1 MFNLKQR
8 VRLSRKQIQF
18 GTLGLGLAALMG
30 VGLTSCSDYPTH
42 GMLDTVE
49 VRQDHSILSLEG
61 DVYGV
66 TKGGMA
72 AARAAH
78 HDTSLLHNYQNKV
91 WESVSNAEALPD
103 VDLQY
108 PNVPEELKEE
118 LKELRFILA
127 EIAHEKLNTIDQAI
141 EADLEEAQSKLL
153 KLRETISVSKEVAT
167 EYAERMEDAEHAFTV
182 AKGRLEKAID
192 HFNTSYESVGVILRK
207 YALEHDLTMP
217 ADNYNPLSDYA
228 FADFDENEMPRACPE
243 VDDAI
248 VIDQRSAIARC
259 VYFFLPTEYE
269 PHDKA
274 IRSQLYR
281 PMLKFYEAKAVMGA
295 GSTEKADAT
304 GAFADFEVAE
314 AAWEKAQA
322 EPEMK
327 PQRDFAAEEK
337 NRELLALQERVLEL
351 ESVHYRA
358 DKLNQVKL
366 ELPDYIK
373 EKVDQYIEAIHSDMA
388 TMLEKETE
396 LEQVEEYASFD
407 GLGDNL
413 EAVVVFTEMIL
424 SKNGAEGT
432 MVGLAFRDLNRLEE
446 NSEELIVKLFPSSI
460 KPSWAIDPTKP
471 ERVQTALLDHVI
483 ESAGTP
489 Y

>member
-91 WESVSNAEALPD
+91 WQSVSNAEALPD

-108 PNVPEELKEE
+108 PNVPDELKEE
-118 LKELRFILA
+118 LKELRFILT
-127 EIAHEKLNTIDQAI
+127 ELAHEKLNTIDQAI
-141 EADLEEAQSKLL
+141 EKDLEEARSKLL
-153 KLRETISVSKEVAT
+153 KLQETITVSNEVAT
-167 EYAERMEDAEHAFTV
+167 EYAQRMEDAEEAFSV

-192 HFNTSYESVGVILRK
+192 HFNTSYESVGVIIRK
-207 YALEHDLTMP
+207 YALEHDLKLP
-217 ADNYNPLSDYA
+217 DDKYNPLSDYA
-228 FADFDENEMPRACPE
+228 YTDYDEAELPRACPV
-243 VDDAI
+243 VDGAI

-259 VYFFLPTEYE
+259 VYFFLPAEFE

-274 IRSQLYR
+274 LQSKLYR
-281 PMLKFYEAKAVMGA
+281 PMLAFYEAKHLMGNA
-295 GSTEKADAT
+295 STMDSEAT
-304 GAFADFEVAE
+304 GAFAEFEIAE
-314 AAWEKAQA
+314 SLWEKAQA
-322 EPEMK
+322 EPKMK

-337 NRELLALQERVLEL
+337 QRELMALKERVLEL
-351 ESVHYRA
+351 ESIPYRA
-358 DKLNQVKL
+358 EKLEQVTL
-366 ELPDYIK
+366 ELPDYIR
-373 EKVDQYIEAIHSDMA
+373 EKVDQYIAAIHSDMA

-396 LEQVEEYASFD
+396 LEQVEEYASFE

-413 EAVVVFTEMIL
+413 EAVVIFAEMIL

-446 NSEELIVKLFPSSI
+446 NSEELIVKLFPSAI

-483 ESAGTP
+483 QSAGTP

>member
-1 MFNLKQR
+1 MFNLKKR

-61 DVYGV
+61 DIYGV
-66 TKGGMA
+66 TKGGMD

-78 HDTSLLHNYQNKV
+78 HDTSLLQNYQRKV

-103 VDLQY
+103 VNLKY

-127 EIAHEKLNTIDQAI
+127 ELAHEKLNTIDQAI
-141 EADLEEAQSKLL
+141 EKDLEEAQTRLM

-167 EYAERMEDAEHAFTV
+167 EYAERMEQAEEEYSI

-207 YALEHDLTMP
+207 YALEHDLNLP
-217 ADNYNPLSDYA
+217 QDNYNPLSDYA
-228 FADFDENEMPRACPE
+228 FADFNENELPRACPV
-243 VDDAI
+243 VDEAI

-259 VYFFLPTEYE
+259 VYFYLPKEYE

-274 IRSQLYR
+274 LQSRLYR
-281 PMLKFYEAKAVMGA
+281 PMLEFYEAKKAMGQS
-295 GSTEKADAT
+295 STSEQVAT
-304 GAFADFEVAE
+304 GAFASFEAAE

-327 PQRDFAAEEK
+327 PQRDFAAQQKEQ
-337 NRELLALQERVLEL
+337 ELMELQERVLEL
-351 ESVHYRA
+351 ESIPYRA
-358 DKLNQVKL
+358 EKLEQVNL
-366 ELPDYIK
+366 ELPDYIQD
-373 EKVDQYIEAIHSDMA
+373 KVEQYVTAIHTDMA
-388 TMLEKETE
+388 TMLEKEAE

-407 GLGDNL
+407 GLSDNL
-413 EAVVVFTEMIL
+413 EAVVVFAEMIL

-432 MVGLAFRDLNRLEE
+432 MVGLAFRDLARLEE
-446 NSEELIVKLFPSSI
+446 NSEELIVKLFPSAI

-471 ERVQTALLDHVI
+471 ELVQKALLNHVI
-483 ESAGTP
+483 QSAGTP